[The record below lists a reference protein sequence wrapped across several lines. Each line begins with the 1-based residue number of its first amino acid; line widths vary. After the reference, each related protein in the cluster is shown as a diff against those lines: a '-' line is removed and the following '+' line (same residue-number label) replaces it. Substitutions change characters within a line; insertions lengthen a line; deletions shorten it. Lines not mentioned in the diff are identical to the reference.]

1 MTNALGKIFDA
12 QEVQERQEFFGLF
25 SKTIFNAIGDL
36 GLKEG
41 SPEKIAL
48 DAAAGAFI
56 AKLGGAD
63 AMSGLTG
70 AAIAQL
76 AENFLKG
83 TKDPLVHQLLSYVI
97 SGSVTKLAGG
107 SFQTGAAIGTNEA
120 KYNYLTH
127 EQQKQYKDKIAAIED
142 SDMSEAEK
150 EKAKKEVDEYYI
162 NLSREQTAKGES
174 GEEEGFGYEYGYDP
188 EMGGA
193 INILPNDINAQ
204 NKFQQYL
211 SFMEVGKNI
220 DTSQWS
226 ENELRT
232 FTLGTGMSLAKF
244 ASVGGSLGV
253 AKDQKGNVYK
263 VYMVSG
269 NVGISLDNFN
279 VSDVV
284 KALSKVTVGMSSQK
298 INGDYDAIDL
308 MKEYTKDSFTVNA
321 THAGISVGLSRPVG
335 ELDKNGTGSY
345 GGSSSLTDV
354 NIGYIHLEYV
364 GNVNE

>member
-1 MTNALGKIFDA
+1 MI
-12 QEVQERQEFFGLF
+12 
-25 SKTIFNAIGDL
+25 
-36 GLKEG
+36 
-41 SPEKIAL
+41 
-48 DAAAGAFI
+48 
-56 AKLGGAD
+56 
-63 AMSGLTG
+63 
-70 AAIAQL
+70 
-76 AENFLKG
+76 
-83 TKDPLVHQLLSYVI
+83 H
-97 SGSVTKLAGG
+97 
-107 SFQTGAAIGTNEA
+107 
-120 KYNYLTH
+120 
-127 EQQKQYKDKIAAIED
+127 
-142 SDMSEAEK
+142 
-150 EKAKKEVDEYYI
+150 
-162 NLSREQTAKGES
+162 
-174 GEEEGFGYEYGYDP
+174 
-188 EMGGA
+188 
-193 INILPNDINAQ
+193 
-204 NKFQQYL
+204 
-211 SFMEVGKNI
+211 
-220 DTSQWS
+220 QWS

-279 VSDVV
+279 VNDVV